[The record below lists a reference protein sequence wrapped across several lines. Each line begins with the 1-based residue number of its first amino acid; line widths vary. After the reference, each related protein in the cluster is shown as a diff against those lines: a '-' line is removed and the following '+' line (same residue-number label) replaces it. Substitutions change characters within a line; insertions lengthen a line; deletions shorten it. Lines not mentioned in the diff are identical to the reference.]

1 MASQQVIISE
11 TVAAMKKAMKRT
23 AYESDSDNE
32 IEHYSNR
39 GNKLKRRALFAH
51 QGQLVPPSGPE
62 VYKEDVEYAGQRR
75 SIIHRNPPIVD
86 DEGYEVE
93 SDDEDERVQDAV
105 ASAAEF
111 DPYNN
116 IRLEQLLAPLTAS
129 TDLPTHPT
137 LSKPFTSKTLTGLAD
152 QSCDIMRKENKSLW
166 RIRHLFTRL
175 AGDHTW
181 APCEMMIGPDDVSL
195 FSDDHFAHLRTQ
207 HNTDPSLAQTT
218 NRPEVTVSSEEAL
231 PSQTVDGHDKPVA
244 GDQPETSATAG
255 TGEGDVSMVDPD
267 ETITENPQDGKD
279 VPDTATKGDSTPVPG
294 AADKITN
301 GTGAGPSQAEAAAA
315 AAAQKTSGDTSGR
328 VNGNGD
334 RPLGTAANGHVEA
347 PLDGPPR
354 TSLAHSG
361 LTAKAV
367 NGSEAMSVVSEL
379 LEEIFIHPLYQPP
392 ANAEPDRGGLSVDEA
407 NDMRQLVALYV
418 QKQEEVCRGAE
429 KLHEGL
435 LKADRLRRT
444 VLQWSKAEAHCGP
457 NRDLSDGE
465 DWYDKE
471 EWGLLEDLKKGQD
484 EEEEE
489 TGTSTKKTRNR
500 R

>member
-1 MASQQVIISE
+1 
-11 TVAAMKKAMKRT
+11 MKKAMKRT
-23 AYESDSDNE
+23 AYGPAYPTLFGSP
-32 IEHYSNR
+32 IPTTKSNITAIAATSSR
-39 GNKLKRRALFAH
+39 GELYLRTRASLYLLLAPKSTKR
-51 QGQLVPPSGPE
+51 QE
-62 VYKEDVEYAGQRR
+62 VEYAGQQRY
-75 SIIHRNPPIVD
+75 IIHRNAPIVD

-93 SDDEDERVQDAV
+93 SDDDDERAQDAI
-105 ASAAEF
+105 AAAAEF

-116 IRLEQLLAPLTAS
+116 VRLEQLLAPLTAS

-137 LSKPFTSKTLTGLAD
+137 ISKPFVSKTLTGLAD

-166 RIRHLFTRL
+166 RIKHLFTRL
-175 AGDHTW
+175 VGDHTW
-181 APCEMMIGPDDVSL
+181 APCELMLGSDDVGL
-195 FSDDHFAHLRTQ
+195 FANDHFAPLR
-207 HNTDPSLAQTT
+207 AQQIQ
-218 NRPEVTVSSEEAL
+218 EVAVAQNASEPGAA
-231 PSQTVDGHDKPVA
+231 VA
-244 GDQPETSATAG
+244 NDETILSKTLDSHERSAGGDQTGDLTTAG

-267 ETITENPQDGKD
+267 ETITENPQDTKD
-279 VPDTATKGDSTPVPG
+279 DLEPVPQTDDKPEPD
-294 AADKITN
+294 AAVAITN
-301 GTGAGPSQAEAAAA
+301 GDGAVPNRAGDPPVVQKPSGEN
-315 AAAQKTSGDTSGR
+315 SEH
-328 VNGNGD
+328 VNGTGTGNGNE
-334 RPLGTAANGHVEA
+334 PAPTTNGHLDA
-347 PLDGPPR
+347 HADGPPR
-354 TSLAHSG
+354 TSLPHSG
-361 LTAKAV
+361 LTVKAN

-379 LEEIFIHPLYQPP
+379 LEEIFIHPLYQSP

-435 LKADRLRRT
+435 LKADRLRKT

-457 NRDLSDGE
+457 NRDMSDGE

-471 EWGLLEDLKKGQD
+471 EWGLTEDLKKGQD

>member
-1 MASQQVIISE
+1 MASQQAIISE

-23 AYESDSDNE
+23 AYESGSDNE

-62 VYKEDVEYAGQRR
+62 VYKEEVEYAGQQRY
-75 SIIHRNPPIVD
+75 IIHRNAPIVD

-93 SDDEDERVQDAV
+93 SDDDDERAQDAV
-105 ASAAEF
+105 AAAAEF

-116 IRLEQLLAPLTAS
+116 VRLEQLLAPLTAS

-137 LSKPFTSKTLTGLAD
+137 LSKPFVSKTLTGLAD

-166 RIRHLFTRL
+166 RIKHLFTRL
-175 AGDHTW
+175 VGDHTW
-181 APCEMMIGPDDVSL
+181 APCELMLGSDDVGL
-195 FSDDHFAHLRTQ
+195 FANDHFAPLRGQ
-207 HNTDPSLAQTT
+207 QNQEVAVAQ
-218 NRPEVTVSSEEAL
+218 NASEPGA
-231 PSQTVDGHDKPVA
+231 SVAHDETILSKTLDSHERSAV
-244 GDQPETSATAG
+244 GDQTGDPTTAG

-267 ETITENPQDGKD
+267 ETITENPQNTKDGSEP
-279 VPDTATKGDSTPVPG
+279 VPQTDDKPEPDAAVAIPNGDGAVPNRVGDSPVVQKPSG
-294 AADKITN
+294 ENSEHVNGTDNSNEPAPTTN
-301 GTGAGPSQAEAAAA
+301 GHSDAHA
-315 AAAQKTSGDTSGR
+315 
-328 VNGNGD
+328 
-334 RPLGTAANGHVEA
+334 
-347 PLDGPPR
+347 DGPPR
-354 TSLAHSG
+354 TSLPHSG
-361 LTAKAV
+361 LTAKAM

-379 LEEIFIHPLYQPP
+379 LEDIFIHPLYQPP
-392 ANAEPDRGGLSVDEA
+392 VNAEPDRGGLSVDEA

-435 LKADRLRRT
+435 LKADRLRKT
-444 VLQWSKAEAHCGP
+444 VLRWSKAEAHCGP
-457 NRDLSDGE
+457 NRDMSDGE

-471 EWGLLEDLKKGQD
+471 EWGLTEDLKKGQD

-489 TGTSTKKTRNR
+489 IGTSTKKTRNR

>member
-1 MASQQVIISE
+1 MAAQQVIISE

-62 VYKEDVEYAGQRR
+62 VYKEEVEYAGQQRY
-75 SIIHRNPPIVD
+75 IIHRNAPIVD
-86 DEGYEVE
+86 EEGYEVD
-93 SDDEDERVQDAV
+93 SDDDDERAQDAV
-105 ASAAEF
+105 ATAAEL
-111 DPYNN
+111 DPYNS

-137 LSKPFTSKTLTGLAD
+137 LSKPFTSKTLTGLAS

-166 RIRHLFTRL
+166 RIKHLFTRL

-181 APCEMMIGPDDVSL
+181 APCDMMLGSDDVSL
-195 FSDDHFAHLRTQ
+195 FADDHFAPLRAQRNASATVAL
-207 HNTDPSLAQTT
+207 NDDKPGAAAAGANEETIPSKTSDSH
-218 NRPEVTVSSEEAL
+218 E
-231 PSQTVDGHDKPVA
+231 KPVA
-244 GDQPETSATAG
+244 SEQPQDSATADA
-255 TGEGDVSMVDPD
+255 GEGDVSMVDPD
-267 ETITENPQDGKD
+267 ETITENAQDGKD
-279 VPDTATKGDSTPVPG
+279 NSEAPPQGDSKSHPD
-294 AADKITN
+294 AAVAITN
-301 GTGAGPSQAEAAAA
+301 GDGVAPGHAEDTSVSQ
-315 AAAQKTSGDTSGR
+315 KPPGDTNEHANS
-328 VNGNGD
+328 NGD
-334 RPLGTAANGHVEA
+334 RPIATTNGNVDAHV
-347 PLDGPPR
+347 DGPPR
-354 TSLAHSG
+354 ISLSHSG
-361 LTAKAV
+361 LTAKALT
-367 NGSEAMSVVSEL
+367 GSEAMSVVSEL
-379 LEEIFIHPLYQPP
+379 LDDIFIHPLYQPP
-392 ANAEPDRGGLSVDEA
+392 VNAEPDRGGLSADEA

-444 VLQWSKAEAHCGP
+444 VLQWSKAEAHSGP
-457 NRDLSDGE
+457 NRDMSDGE

-471 EWGLLEDLKKGQD
+471 EWGLTEDLKKGQD